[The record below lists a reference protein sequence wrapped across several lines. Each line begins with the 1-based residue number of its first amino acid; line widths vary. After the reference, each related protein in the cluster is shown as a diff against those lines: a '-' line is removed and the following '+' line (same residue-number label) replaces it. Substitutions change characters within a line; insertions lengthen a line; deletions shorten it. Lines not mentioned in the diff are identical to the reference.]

1 MAIPNY
7 LEGLLSTDQMSDLRY
22 QSLGQGLLSAG
33 QALARSSAPS
43 LMPQGSSIA
52 EGFGAFNQGYQGS
65 MNNALSDMLK
75 GAQVKQM
82 LDKQKQEAQ
91 LRELYK
97 TAVTPQY
104 QTTPA
109 VVPEGQTMLDDQ
121 GMPTYGATPEQ
132 RALTGYKYDMK
143 QIVPVLQGMGR
154 FDELKGIAE
163 SQKALRQA
171 GLVGDQ
177 QNAPSPFAPYLM
189 AQSPQ
194 VRQLAETYQKG
205 FASGTIDEETAYKR
219 IESLSKMEDSFL
231 TRKENQADRQLTR
244 DIAQA
249 AADAK
254 KLEIPAEQQK
264 QVVGIKNTVNAIQEF
279 RDELP
284 NFSRWQ
290 SLNPQARA
298 TMNTKYRNMLLQAKE
313 AYNLGVL
320 NGPDLSILESIVTN
334 PTSFS
339 GAFIGK
345 DVIDTQASELSRI
358 IQNMGAVSVAKVKPN
373 DTITPQA
380 PRENLP
386 AIPPNAVN
394 LLRSNPSLAQYFDEK
409 YGMGASKKVLGTK

>member
-1 MAIPNY
+1 MTPDY
-7 LEGLLSTDQMSDLRY
+7 FQDLLSPEQLQQTRWS
-22 QSLGQGLLSAG
+22 SIGQGLLGAS

-43 LMPQGSSIA
+43 LMPQGSGFA
-52 EGFGAFNQGYQGS
+52 EGLGAFNQGYQGS
-65 MNNALSDMLK
+65 MDTALQNILK

-82 LDKQKQEAQ
+82 LDKQKQDAQ

-109 VVPEGQTMLDDQ
+109 VVPEGQTMLDDM
-121 GMPTYGATPEQ
+121 GMPTYGTTPEQ
-132 RALTGYKYDMK
+132 KTLTGYKYDMK

-205 FASGTIDEETAYKR
+205 FSSGTIDEETAYKR

-249 AADAK
+249 ERDAK

-284 NFSRWQ
+284 NFSRF
-290 SLNPQARA
+290 SALSPSARA

-339 GAFIGK
+339 GAFVGK

-358 IQNMGAVSVAKVKPN
+358 IQNMGAVSVLKVKPN

-386 AIPPNAVN
+386 AIPSNAVN

-409 YGMGASKKVLGTK
+409 YGIGASKKVLGTK

>member
-7 LEGLLSTDQMSDLRY
+7 YDSLFSPEQMSDIRY
-22 QSLGQGLLSAG
+22 QGISQGLLGLG
-33 QALARSSAPS
+33 QALSQAGAPS
-43 LMPQGSSIA
+43 LMPQGSGLSQGLA
-52 EGFGAFNQGYQGS
+52 AFNQGYQGQ
-65 MNNALSDMLK
+65 MDRALSDMLK

-82 LDKQKQEAQ
+82 LDKQKQDAALKQ
-91 LRELYK
+91 LY
-97 TAVTPQY
+97 ASAMTPQY

-109 VVPEGQTMLDDQ
+109 VVPEGQTMLDEMN
-121 GMPTYGATPEQ
+121 MPTYGTTPEQ
-132 RALTGYKYDMK
+132 KTLTGYKYDMK
-143 QIVPVLQGMGR
+143 QIVPALQAMGR

-163 SQKALRQA
+163 SQKALRQS
-171 GLVGDQ
+171 GLMGD
-177 QNAPSPFAPYLM
+177 QNAPSPFAPYVM

-194 VRQLAETYQKG
+194 VRQLAQTYQKG
-205 FASGTIDEETAYKR
+205 FEQGTIDEETAYKR
-219 IESLSKMEDSFL
+219 IESLSKMEDSYL
-231 TRKENQADRQLTR
+231 SRKENQADRQLTR

-249 AADAK
+249 ERDAK

-284 NFSRWQ
+284 NFTRW
-290 SLNPQARA
+290 SALSPSARA

-339 GAFIGK
+339 GAFVGK

-358 IQNMGAVSVAKVKPN
+358 IQNMGAVSVLKVKPN

-386 AIPPNAVN
+386 AIPQNAVN
-394 LLRSNPSLAQYFDEK
+394 LLKSNPNLAQYFDEK
-409 YGMGASKKVLGTK
+409 YGMGASNKVLGKK

>member
-1 MAIPNY
+1 MAIPDY
-7 LEGLLSTDQMSDLRY
+7 YEGLFSPEQLSDMRY
-22 QSLGQGLLSAG
+22 RSVSQGLLGLG
-33 QALARSSAPS
+33 QALSRAGAPS
-43 LMPQGSSIA
+43 LMPQGGGLS
-52 EGFGAFNQGYQGS
+52 EGLAAFNQGYQGS
-65 MNNALSDMLK
+65 MDTALQNMLK

-109 VVPEGQTMLDDQ
+109 VVPEGQTMLDDM
-121 GMPTYGATPEQ
+121 GMPTYGTTPEQ
-132 RALTGYKYDMK
+132 KTLTGYKYDMK
-143 QIVPVLQGMGR
+143 QLVPVLQGMGR

-249 AADAK
+249 ERDAK

-284 NFSRWQ
+284 NFSRW
-290 SLNPQARA
+290 SALSPSSRA

-339 GAFIGK
+339 GAFVGK

-358 IQNMGAVSVAKVKPN
+358 IQNMGAVSVLKVKPN

-386 AIPPNAVN
+386 AIPTNAVN

-409 YGMGASKKVLGTK
+409 YGIGASKKVLGTK